1 MTLRDRITVLTAA
14 AVATGVALVAVIVFV
29 AEYGES
35 MDAVDAL
42 LREKAANVSGS
53 AVELVSADVEEWD
66 VGHARVVRADGT
78 SSPVGMAGLDA
89 AVEPQ
94 AREVAAGQQD
104 RFTAN
109 LQVGEETYRV
119 LTVPL
124 GDGDALQVAE
134 PLGEVRRQLL
144 NLAGVLALAT
154 VGGLSVAVLLGRFV
168 AARAL
173 QPVQRLS
180 DGAQEIAQT
189 RDLST
194 RVDVRGSDELGR
206 LGESFNA
213 MLEELEQAHR
223 SQRRLV
229 SDASHELLTPLSSV
243 QANVEVLDEADDLD
257 RHDRRLL
264 VRDLRS
270 EVGDLVT
277 TVDGLLS
284 LARTDETQVAR
295 EEIALDDV
303 VSDAIAW
310 VARRY
315 PQVRFRSELEPVVL
329 HGDQALVRSA
339 VGNVLDNAAKW
350 SSAGGTVEVCLR
362 ADTLTVRDHGPGI
375 DEADLPHVFER
386 FYRSRA
392 ARAMPGAGLGLAIVH
407 EVADLHG
414 WHASALRAPGGGCL
428 VRLDLQSDDGSRDVS
443 SGAPDSARTTW
454 WSRPLAAAGATL
466 RPHARTSLAV
476 TAGAAVPLGVAVG
489 ALLLLAP
496 SEPPTLRT
504 VMGTLER
511 CGERVCIDG
520 SVMDFGPAWYVRE
533 AEAGHDYDGDGDA
546 GSLAD
551 EVTGLLGREVTLE
564 TDGGSLDE
572 DVFTV
577 NGMPL
582 RSPDGELPAPTGR
595 DPDRS

>member
-35 MDAVDAL
+35 MDEVDAL
-42 LREKAANVSGS
+42 LREKAAKVSGN

-66 VGHARVVRADGT
+66 VGQARLVRADGT
-78 SSPVGMAGLDA
+78 SEPVGTRLDA
-89 AVEPQ
+89 AVDPQ
-94 AREVAAGQQD
+94 ARAVAAGEQD

-109 LQVGEETYRV
+109 LQVGDETYRV

-124 GDGDALQVAE
+124 GHGQALQVAE
-134 PLGEVRRQLL
+134 PLGEARRQLL

-206 LGESFNA
+206 LGESFNV

-229 SDASHELLTPLSSV
+229 SDASHELLTPLASV
-243 QANVEVLDEADDLD
+243 QANVEVLEEADDLGQQ
-257 RHDRRLL
+257 DRRLL
-264 VRDLRS
+264 VRDLRT

-284 LARTDETQVAR
+284 LARTDETQIAR

-310 VARRY
+310 VARRF
-315 PQVRFRSELEPVVL
+315 PLVRFHSRLGPVVI
-329 HGDQALVRSA
+329 HGDRALVRSA

-350 SSAGGTVEVCLR
+350 SSGGGTVEVCLE
-362 ADTLTVRDHGPGI
+362 ADALIVRDHGPGI
-375 DEADLPHVFER
+375 DDADIPHVFER

-428 VRLDLQSDDGSRDVS
+428 VRLDLRPGDGSRDAS
-443 SGAPDSARTTW
+443 TGAPDSAPTTW
-454 WSRPLAAAGATL
+454 WSRLPAAGATL
-466 RPHARTSLAV
+466 RPMR
-476 TAGAAVPLGVAVG
+476 G
-489 ALLLLAP
+489 
-496 SEPPTLRT
+496 R
-504 VMGTLER
+504 
-511 CGERVCIDG
+511 
-520 SVMDFGPAWYVRE
+520 AW
-533 AEAGHDYDGDGDA
+533 
-546 GSLAD
+546 
-551 EVTGLLGREVTLE
+551 
-564 TDGGSLDE
+564 
-572 DVFTV
+572 
-577 NGMPL
+577 P
-582 RSPDGELPAPTGR
+582 
-595 DPDRS
+595 

>member
-35 MDAVDAL
+35 MDEVDAL
-42 LREKAANVSGS
+42 LREKAAKVSGN

-66 VGHARVVRADGT
+66 VGHARLVRADGT
-78 SSPVGMAGLDA
+78 SEPVGTRLDA
-89 AVEPQ
+89 AVDPQ
-94 AREVAAGQQD
+94 ARAVAAGEQD

-109 LQVGEETYRV
+109 LQVGDETYRV

-124 GDGDALQVAE
+124 GHGQALQVAE
-134 PLGEVRRQLL
+134 PLGEARRQLL

-206 LGESFNA
+206 LGESFNV

-229 SDASHELLTPLSSV
+229 SDASHELLTPLASV
-243 QANVEVLDEADDLD
+243 QANVEVLEEADDLGQQ
-257 RHDRRLL
+257 DRRLL
-264 VRDLRS
+264 VRDLRT

-310 VARRY
+310 VARRF
-315 PQVRFRSELEPVVL
+315 PLVRFHSRLGPVVI
-329 HGDQALVRSA
+329 HGDRALVRSA
-339 VGNVLDNAAKW
+339 VGNVLDNAAKVEQRGRDRRGVPRGRRPDRTGPR
-350 SSAGGTVEVCLR
+350 ARHRRGGYPTCLR
-362 ADTLTVRDHGPGI
+362 ALLPVPCRPRHAWRGSGSRDRPRGG
-375 DEADLPHVFER
+375 
-386 FYRSRA
+386 RS
-392 ARAMPGAGLGLAIVH
+392 ARLARV
-407 EVADLHG
+407 
-414 WHASALRAPGGGCL
+414 RAPGTRRGLPRPPGPAARRRFAGCVDRCTGQRADDLVVPAASGG
-428 VRLDLQSDDGSRDVS
+428 RD
-443 SGAPDSARTTW
+443 P
-454 WSRPLAAAGATL
+454 AA
-466 RPHARTSLAV
+466 HARTSLAV
-476 TAGAAVPLGVAVG
+476 TAGAAVPLGLAIG
-489 ALLLLAP
+489 ALLLFAP

-511 CGERVCIDG
+511 CGVRVCIDG

-533 AEAGHDYDGDGDA
+533 AEAGHDYDGDGNV

-551 EVTGLLGREVTLE
+551 EVLGLLGREVTLE

-577 NGMPL
+577 NGQQL
-582 RSPDGELPAPTGR
+582 RSPEGELPAPDGPR
-595 DPDRS
+595 ARP